1 MRLLSYIFLILA
13 INKLFANNVIIK
25 PSVFTIH
32 SSSGKDWMYQEK
44 AINIFGFGISSY
56 ANSTNWKLT
65 FDYLQ
70 IGLLGNVNQN
80 LFNFSPEQ
88 SFAYLDQSKDA
99 DGFWT
104 EHIDTKFS
112 YDYNN
117 FIIEL
122 GKFNRHWGNG
132 NRSLYI
138 SDKAPS
144 YPQIGFKYK
153 LNQKL
158 SYFYFHGF
166 LNSNIPDSSRSSYY
180 KNNFS
185 QRSISIP
192 RNIAAHRIK
201 WKPNDKF
208 IFSFN
213 ESVIYATRSI
223 DIYYLIPILPFYP
236 IENYIGDTDNIQM
249 GVDILFKIAELQKIY
264 ASFFMDEFTP
274 EWVFKSKNH
283 NWFGW
288 QYGYIAKDLIFKNS
302 ELQIEYNWTDQRIYM
317 HKYDINDFYNHSHP
331 LGFWAG
337 PHAQEI
343 LFNYSTNFGD
353 RVLKFHFSKTQRGLN
368 TREMVEDNYKDM
380 QLKRYEEGYEERTL
394 VSIGFKTPSII
405 KVLKCS
411 IDLNYVNFKN
421 AGFSI
426 SNNHLFNGIDI
437 EKMSIDVGL
446 FYNFS
451 TINNYNLDTILE

>member
-1 MRLLSYIFLILA
+1 MRLLRYIFLILA
-13 INKLFANNVIIK
+13 VNELLANNVVIK
-25 PSVFTIH
+25 PSFFNVH
-32 SSSGKDWMYQEK
+32 SSNGKDWMYQKK
-44 AINIFGFGISSY
+44 AINIFGFGVSSY
-56 ANSTNWKLT
+56 ITNRNWKLK

-70 IGLLGNVNQN
+70 IGLLGNVNQSI
-80 LFNFSPEQ
+80 FNFSPKQ
-88 SFAYLDQSKDA
+88 SYAYLDQSKDA

-104 EHIDTKFS
+104 EHIDTKLS
-112 YDYNN
+112 YNNNN

-144 YPQIGFKYK
+144 YPQIGLKYK

-166 LNSNIPDSSRSSYY
+166 LNSNIPDSSRSLYY

-192 RNIAAHRIK
+192 RNIAAHRIE
-201 WKPNDKF
+201 WKPNGKF
-208 IFSFN
+208 IFNFN

-249 GVDILFKIAELQKIY
+249 GVDILFKINELQKMY
-264 ASFFMDEFTP
+264 VSFFMDEFTP
-274 EWVFKSKNH
+274 EWIFKSKNH

-288 QYGYIAKDLIFKNS
+288 QFGYSMKDLIRKKS

-317 HKYDINDFYNHSHP
+317 HKYEINDFYNHQHP

-337 PHAQEI
+337 PHAEEL
-343 LFNYSTNFGD
+343 LFNYVVNFGD
-353 RVLKFHFSKTQRGLN
+353 RFLKFHFSKTKRGLN
-368 TREMVEDNYKDM
+368 TREMVEDNYQDM
-380 QLKRYEEGYEERTL
+380 QLKRYKEGYEERTL
-394 VSIGFKTPSII
+394 ISINFETPSNI
-405 KVLKCS
+405 KDLRYS
-411 IDLNYVNFKN
+411 IDFNYINFKN
-421 AGFSI
+421 AGFED
-426 SNNHLFNGIDI
+426 SNNKGIYI
-437 EKMSIDVGL
+437 YKTSIDFGL

-451 TINNYNLDTILE
+451 IKKYN

>member
-1 MRLLSYIFLILA
+1 MRIFSYILLILA
-13 INKLFANNVIIK
+13 INKLFANDVVIK
-25 PSVFTIH
+25 PSIFNIY
-32 SSSGKDWMYQEK
+32 SSNGKDWMYQKK
-44 AINIFGFGISSY
+44 AINIFGFGVSSY
-56 ANSTNWKLT
+56 ITNRNWKLK

-70 IGLLGNVNQN
+70 IGLLGNVNQSI
-80 LFNFSPEQ
+80 FNFSPKQ
-88 SFAYLDQSKDA
+88 SYAYLDQSKDA

-104 EHIDTKFS
+104 EYIDTKLS
-112 YDYNN
+112 YNNNN

-144 YPQIGFKYK
+144 YPQIGLKYK

-166 LNSNIPDSSRSSYY
+166 LNSNIPDSSRSLYY

-192 RNIAAHRIK
+192 RNIAAHRIE

-208 IFSFN
+208 IFNFN

-249 GVDILFKIAELQKIY
+249 GVDILFKINELQKMY
-264 ASFFMDEFTP
+264 VSFFMDEFTP
-274 EWVFKSKNH
+274 EWIFKSKNH

-288 QYGYIAKDLIFKNS
+288 QFGYSMKGLIWKKS

-317 HKYDINDFYNHSHP
+317 HKYDINDFYNHQHP

-337 PHAQEI
+337 PHAEE
-343 LFNYSTNFGD
+343 LFFNYVVNFGD
-353 RVLKFHFSKTQRGLN
+353 RFLKFHFSKTKRGLN
-368 TREMVEDNYKDM
+368 TREMVEDNYQDM
-380 QLKRYEEGYEERTL
+380 QLERYREGYEERTL
-394 VSIGFKTPSII
+394 ISINFETPSNI
-405 KVLKCS
+405 KDLRYS
-411 IDLNYVNFKN
+411 IDFNYINFKN
-421 AGFSI
+421 AGFEF
-426 SNNHLFNGIDI
+426 SNNKGVYVN
-437 EKMSIDVGL
+437 KTSIDFGL

-451 TINNYNLDTILE
+451 IKKYN

>member
-1 MRLLSYIFLILA
+1 MRIFSYILLILA
-13 INKLFANNVIIK
+13 INKLFANDVVIK
-25 PSVFTIH
+25 PSIFNIY
-32 SSSGKDWMYQEK
+32 SSNGKDWMYQKK
-44 AINIFGFGISSY
+44 AINIFGFGVSSY
-56 ANSTNWKLT
+56 ITNRNWKLK

-70 IGLLGNVNQN
+70 IGLLGNVNQSI
-80 LFNFSPEQ
+80 FNFSPKQ
-88 SFAYLDQSKDA
+88 SYAYLDQSKDA

-104 EHIDTKFS
+104 EYIDTKLS
-112 YDYNN
+112 YNNNN

-144 YPQIGFKYK
+144 YPQIGLKYK

-166 LNSNIPDSSRSSYY
+166 LNSNIPDSSRSLYY

-192 RNIAAHRIK
+192 RNIAAHRIE

-208 IFSFN
+208 IFNFN

-249 GVDILFKIAELQKIY
+249 GVDILFKINELQKMY
-264 ASFFMDEFTP
+264 VSFFMDEFTP
-274 EWVFKSKNH
+274 EWIFKSKNH

-288 QYGYIAKDLIFKNS
+288 QFGYSMKGLIWKKS

-317 HKYDINDFYNHSHP
+317 HKYDINDFYNHQHP

-337 PHAQEI
+337 PHAQEL
-343 LFNYSTNFGD
+343 LFNYTTNFGN
-353 RVLKFHFSKTQRGLN
+353 RVLKFHFSKTKRGLN
-368 TREMVEDNYKDM
+368 TREMVEDNYQDM

-394 VSIGFKTPSII
+394 ITLSFKTPSNI
-405 KVLKCS
+405 KNLLYY
-411 IDLNYVNFKN
+411 IDLNYINFNN
-421 AGFSI
+421 AGFEV
-426 SNNHLFNGIDI
+426 SNNQLFNGAYI
-437 EKMSIDVGL
+437 EKVSIDFGL

-451 TINNYNLDTILE
+451 IKKYN